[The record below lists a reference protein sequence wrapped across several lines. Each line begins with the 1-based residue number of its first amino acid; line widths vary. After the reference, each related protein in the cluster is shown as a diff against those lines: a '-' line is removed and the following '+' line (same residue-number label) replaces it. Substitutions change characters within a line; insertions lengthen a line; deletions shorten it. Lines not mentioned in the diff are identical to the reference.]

1 MKNLYQQFETNK
13 EREQQGG
20 FRLVFGGGE
29 DAPVFVMRR
38 AGGSNRKF
46 QAVFNQKMR
55 PYSRAIAQGTL
66 GEEKGNEVL
75 IDVYFEAVV
84 TGWENVTDREGKP
97 LEYNRANFTKLM
109 KDLPELFSAIRDEAA
124 DIKNFQDIDSA
135 QADGE
140 AVGNS

>member
-1 MKNLYQQFETNK
+1 MLQLTQAQFE
-13 EREQQGG
+13 RI
-20 FRLVFGGGE
+20 V
-29 DAPVFVMRR
+29 
-38 AGGSNRKF
+38 
-46 QAVFNQKMR
+46 
-55 PYSRAIAQGTL
+55 AQG
-66 GEEKGNEVL
+66 
-75 IDVYFEAVV
+75 
-84 TGWENVTDREGKP
+84 REGKP